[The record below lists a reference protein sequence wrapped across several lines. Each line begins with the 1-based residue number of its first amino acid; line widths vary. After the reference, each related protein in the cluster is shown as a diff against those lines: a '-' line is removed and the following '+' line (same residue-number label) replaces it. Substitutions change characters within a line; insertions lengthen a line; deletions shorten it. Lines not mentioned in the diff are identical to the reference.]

1 MTNAVYKMHIDCG
14 QMGDVSA
21 VFVASDEDM
30 KNLMGKEVYFGEI
43 LGKHSNIVGIM
54 EESDFTR
61 ITDDPLV
68 VNLFLEH
75 DLSTGHNPFSYLEEE

>member
-14 QMGDVSA
+14 RMGDVSA

-43 LGKHSNIVGIM
+43 LGKYSNIVGIM

-68 VNLFLEH
+68 VNLILED
-75 DLSTGHNPFSYLEEE
+75 DLSTGHNPFSYL